1 MLTFLL
7 LQSCGLLT
15 GNQDKEFPVTTPNQ
29 PENSILPLVDAVVD
43 SYGVVTCADPQKRI
57 SRPMYPATFGR
68 EWNNQPEEG
77 YLGDEFWAGG
87 EGIVVDDLN
96 EDGLLDIF
104 VPTLDHNLL
113 FFQQSDGSFDERSE
127 MNLPMVDPIRTVGAS
142 VADFDGDDDLDL
154 FLLNLVTPHQ
164 FFENIGDGQFIDRSE
179 DIGIIQ
185 DPYDVHYTPGST
197 WGDPDNDGDLDLL
210 VLTSG
215 TGPVGPP
222 PWEDGELFEEAGE
235 NRMYM
240 NESGAGFLLGSLPN
254 HDPEPYSCCAA
265 FVDVNLDFREDLYIV
280 NDFGMYVEPNQLL
293 YADEN
298 FEMVPDIGSGIDM
311 GMYGMGLAVGAFNDD
326 EYPDF
331 AVSDWK
337 RNWLFL
343 SDGFGDWYDATQQY
357 GFVSQHPDQHI
368 GWGVEFPDVDNDGD
382 LDIWVGFGHLG
393 LEDEIQVGFEQ
404 EGYFDPRYQPDSLYL
419 QEDGQLVDVA
429 EIWGINFDGVTRG
442 GVWADLNNDGFL
454 DLVVAAID
462 GPVKAYLA
470 NCDDSS
476 WIRIQLRQP
485 DTLNTRAV
493 GARIKVTTKQGQQLR
508 WILAGTSLSS
518 SSPLEAHFGLGGVKL
533 IREIEI
539 IWPDET
545 MTVLKDLDVNQTI
558 RVTRE

>member
-1 MLTFLL
+1 MLTLL
-7 LQSCGLLT
+7 FLQSCSLFT
-15 GNQDKEFPVTTPNQ
+15 GNQDKEFSITTPNQ
-29 PENSILPLVDAVVD
+29 PEDSIFPLVDAVVE
-43 SYGVVTCADPQKRI
+43 SYGNVTCEDPQKRT
-57 SRPMYPATFGR
+57 SQPMYRANFGR

-127 MNLPMVDPIRTVGAS
+127 MNLPMVDPVRTVGAS

-164 FFENIGDGQFIDRSE
+164 FFENTGDGQFIDRSE
-179 DIGIIQ
+179 YIGIVQ
-185 DPYDVHYTPGST
+185 DPYDVHYTPGSA

-215 TGPVGPP
+215 SGPVGPP
-222 PWEDGELFEEAGE
+222 PWTDAELFEEAGL

-240 NESGAGFLLGSLPN
+240 NDSGDGFSLGSLPN

-265 FVDVNLDFREDLYIV
+265 FVDMNLDFKEDLYIV
-280 NDFGMYVEPNQLL
+280 NDFGMYVEPNQLF
-293 YADEN
+293 YAGEN
-298 FEMVPDIGSGIDM
+298 FEMIPDVGSGIDM
-311 GMYGMGLAVGAFNDD
+311 GMYGMGLAVGAFNGD

-357 GFVSQHPDQHI
+357 GFVSQQPDQHI

-393 LEDEIQVGFEQ
+393 LEEEIQVGFEQ
-404 EGYFDPRYQPDSLYL
+404 EGYYDPRHQPDSLYL
-419 QEDGQLVDVA
+419 QENGQLIDVA
-429 EIWGINFDGVTRG
+429 DIWGINLDGITRG

-454 DLVVAAID
+454 DLIVAAID

-485 DTLNTRAV
+485 DTMNTRAV

-518 SSPLEAHFGLGGVKL
+518 SSPLEAHFGLGGVQM
-533 IREIEI
+533 IREVEI

-545 MTVLKDLDVNQTI
+545 MTILKDLDVNQTI